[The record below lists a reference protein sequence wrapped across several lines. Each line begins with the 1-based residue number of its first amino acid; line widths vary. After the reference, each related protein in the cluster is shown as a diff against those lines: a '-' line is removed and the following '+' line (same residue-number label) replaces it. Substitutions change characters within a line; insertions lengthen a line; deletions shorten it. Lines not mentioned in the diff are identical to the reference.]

1 VFSKADRRLP
11 NSRGQ
16 INHNE
21 TQPGPEVHH
30 HSAPQEDEVKT
41 KNWTGRFPAFV
52 FAYGGPLKLAA
63 DLGVVHSS
71 VYHWMS
77 GSWPPKYKTAQ
88 QIVELAQSAKFALS
102 IDDVMN
108 HSQTVARGD
117 R

>member
-1 VFSKADRRLP
+1 M
-11 NSRGQ
+11 
-16 INHNE
+16 
-21 TQPGPEVHH
+21 
-30 HSAPQEDEVKT
+30 KT

-88 QIVELAQSAKFALS
+88 RIVELATSAKFALS

>member
-1 VFSKADRRLP
+1 M
-11 NSRGQ
+11 
-16 INHNE
+16 
-21 TQPGPEVHH
+21 
-30 HSAPQEDEVKT
+30 KT

-88 QIVELAQSAKFALS
+88 RIVEIRDGAEFDHYRAEPLC
-102 IDDVMN
+102 
-108 HSQTVARGD
+108 AR
-117 R
+117 RSLPEKVS